1 MEFIKQLDVDLL
13 VFINS
18 VLANHLFDIV
28 APIVRE
34 KTTWIPLYLALA
46 ILLFKIHGKKAFL
59 WIGAALLLILI
70 SDQTALFTKNY
81 FQRLRP
87 CNEPDLSGVILLKL
101 SHCSSSFSFIS
112 AHAANHFA
120 QATLYSLI
128 FKKWYAWVLFYL
140 WASIIGFAQIY
151 VGIHYPTD
159 ILVGSIWGIILGVVV
174 YKATLYFYQKFYSYP
189 LSFQKKSKHES

>member
-1 MEFIKQLDVDLL
+1 
-13 VFINS
+13 
-18 VLANHLFDIV
+18 
-28 APIVRE
+28 
-34 KTTWIPLYLALA
+34 
-46 ILLFKIHGKKAFL
+46 
-59 WIGAALLLILI
+59 
-70 SDQTALFTKNY
+70 
-81 FQRLRP
+81 
-87 CNEPDLSGVILLKL
+87 VILLKL

-159 ILVGSIWGIILGVVV
+159 ILVGSIWGIILGVGV
-174 YKATLYFYQKFYSYP
+174 YKATLYFYQKFYS
-189 LSFQKKSKHES
+189 